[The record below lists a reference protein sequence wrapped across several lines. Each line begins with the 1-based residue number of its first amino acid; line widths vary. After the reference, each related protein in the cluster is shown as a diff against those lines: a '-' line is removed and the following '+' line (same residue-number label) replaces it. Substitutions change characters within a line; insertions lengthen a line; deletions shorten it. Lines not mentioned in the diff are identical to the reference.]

1 MRLGRPANARRSVV
15 GQALSEFALVVPIF
29 LLLLFGLIEVGRYI
43 YLNNAF
49 NAAAR
54 EGARFGSV
62 EEWRYACPKNVRSP
76 NRITCTEQVTR
87 DRIAGAPASFE
98 VDATCTQ
105 VGANGSQRAVSAAA
119 CGANDLLTVKIYT
132 PASGPNAYHFLTPII
147 GQLIGSPV
155 IAGQAQVVVQ

>member
-1 MRLGRPANARRSVV
+1 MRLGRQAGDPHRVA
-15 GQALSEFALVVPIF
+15 GQALAEFALVVPIF
-29 LLLLFGLIEVGRYI
+29 LLMLFGLIEVGRYI

-62 EEWRYACPKNVRSP
+62 EDWQYACPKSVGSP
-76 NRITCTEQVTR
+76 NRLRCTEQVTR
-87 DRIAGAPASFE
+87 DRISGAPASFE
-98 VDATCTQ
+98 VVATCSQ
-105 VGANGSQRAVSAAA
+105 AGSNGTQRAVSATT

-132 PASGPNAYHFLTPII
+132 PASGANAYHFLTPIV